1 MFEMQHMMSRRE
13 AEINVSCCTADVG
26 AFEVSGLADTLDTVA
41 FGISIQTPSTLQTR
55 VVQTSKQNYTKIVK
69 NRPIDLKKNILIGGQ
84 GAHRSGL

>member
-1 MFEMQHMMSRRE
+1 MFEMQHMTSRRE

-55 VVQTSKQNYTKIVK
+55 VIQASKQNYTKI
-69 NRPIDLKKNILIGGQ
+69 
-84 GAHRSGL
+84 